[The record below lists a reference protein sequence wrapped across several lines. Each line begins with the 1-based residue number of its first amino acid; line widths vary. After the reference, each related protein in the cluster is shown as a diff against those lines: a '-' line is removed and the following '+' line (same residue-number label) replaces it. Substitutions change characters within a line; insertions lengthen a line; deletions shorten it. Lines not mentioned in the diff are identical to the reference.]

1 MIDSA
6 TGLFVSGMLL
16 ELMHTPR
23 PLGTPPQ
30 DLAEFTHAI
39 GLLGLIAAF
48 ENIRNYSLALGIGA
62 VAGGVLLFVNHKRHL
77 LEILASDAAERVKA
91 YESRKYRRRATA
103 SAMIASVGC
112 MLAALYWVTDARIFS
127 IFILMIL
134 SLLVGIL
141 GVALI
146 DLFSVGL
153 QQIATP
159 DDQSRKAMIEE
170 FLRQREESAIR
181 EKKEKE

>member
-1 MIDSA
+1 MTDGID
-6 TGLFVSGMLL
+6 LWDRIRV
-16 ELMHTPR
+16 
-23 PLGTPPQ
+23 
-30 DLAEFTHAI
+30 
-39 GLLGLIAAF
+39 LGLVAAF
-48 ENIRNYSLALGIGA
+48 ESIRNYSLVLGLGGMA
-62 VAGGVLLFVNHKRHL
+62 AGVLLFINHKRRL
-77 LEILASDAAERVKA
+77 VEMLASDSAERVKE

-112 MLAALYWVTDARIFS
+112 MLAALYWVIDARIFS
-127 IFILMIL
+127 VFIMMIL

-153 QQIATP
+153 QQIASP

-170 FLRQREESAIR
+170 FLRKRNESGPEE
-181 EKKEKE
+181 EKH

>member
-1 MIDSA
+1 MLDSPFEI
-6 TGLFVSGMLL
+6 FVSIATLDWICGDGAVGS
-16 ELMHTPR
+16 
-23 PLGTPPQ
+23 LG
-30 DLAEFTHAI
+30 AGRVWESFY
-39 GLLGLIAAF
+39 LLGLVAAF
-48 ENIRNYSLALGIGA
+48 ENIRNYSLVLGIGGIA
-62 VAGGVLLFVNHKRHL
+62 AGVLLFINHKRHL
-77 LEILASDAAERVKA
+77 DHMLASDAAERVKV

-112 MLAALYWVTDARIFS
+112 MLAALYWVNDAGVFS
-127 IFILMIL
+127 VFILMIL

-146 DLFSVGL
+146 DLFSVGI

-170 FLRQREESAIR
+170 LLRQREEAGMDEGN
-181 EKKEKE
+181 EKK

>member
-1 MIDSA
+1 LLDSPFEIFLSITTLDWICGDGA
-6 TGLFVSGMLL
+6 AGAGS
-16 ELMHTPR
+16 
-23 PLGTPPQ
+23 LG
-30 DLAEFTHAI
+30 AGHVWESSYV
-39 GLLGLIAAF
+39 LGLVAAF
-48 ENIRNYSLALGIGA
+48 ENTRNYSLVLGIGGI
-62 VAGGVLLFVNHKRHL
+62 AGGVLLFINHKRHL
-77 LEILASDAAERVKA
+77 DQMLASDAAERVKA
-91 YESRKYRRRATA
+91 YESRKYRRRAIA

-112 MLAALYWVTDARIFS
+112 MLAALYWVNDARVFS
-127 IFILMIL
+127 VFILMIL

-170 FLRQREESAIR
+170 LLRQREESETDE
-181 EKKEKE
+181 EKS